1 MPNHKY
7 VVKIDK
13 EKKRLNRIFDDMNI
27 HKECVITDYNKKW
40 HLPMQDFGRIIKK
53 KSLDKE
59 GFIEIWEHKNK
70 QNNTIEK
77 RLIRLQPGVEIIKK
91 EGNDLNF
98 FKFKRRKLV

>member
-1 MPNHKY
+1 
-7 VVKIDK
+7 
-13 EKKRLNRIFDDMNI
+13 
-27 HKECVITDYNKKW
+27 
-40 HLPMQDFGRIIKK
+40 MQDFGRIIKK